1 MQQTMVPQGRCAG
14 SWRRHLPWI
23 FGGARRPH
31 PRGEVPTICAGWM
44 LELER
49 ARLSSS
55 RERVP
60 EAPWLGLAMSGGGVR
75 SATYCLGAVQR
86 LAAGGLL
93 KHFDYMSSVSGGG
106 YTAASLQWFWTREP
120 ALNSGSNFPYGTAR
134 SAPAASEDENLVYL
148 RTHSSFLAPGQGI
161 SIWSGIAV
169 VIRTLLLSLLVWF
182 PAAVGAMLF
191 IMLAAPSPAILSNVF
206 LPCERYHFVRVPLL
220 DSTIPSFAG
229 WALVGMVAVVAIFL
243 AFTSLL
249 ALASILVPPETIDN
263 LEDRKRRARKCA
275 VIGIVPG
282 GAGLLVSLSLLSYG
296 TMPYFSSAL
305 LWLGVAFT
313 GFGLLAI
320 VVALFQTMQ
329 RLEFG
334 LHYTLRRQFDLRMTW
349 AAWSFVF
356 VTLLFSIPFAS
367 RHAVQFFHG
376 QSSLFAALTAVSGLV
391 SGLYGHFVQAQ
402 RVAPRPAF
410 RLGATLLAGAF
421 IYAML
426 VLAYLAAA
434 LILAPLAPDP
444 ALPEDFLQ
452 QALARNLALAFP
464 VALFFS
470 VAFGLSSNL
479 NHLGLHRF
487 YRDRLMEAFLAT
499 RDGAGFSAAD
509 RASLADFW
517 LAPQDSSRAS
527 YPYPLINTNAIMI
540 HDANP
545 VLRLRGGD
553 SFVLSPM
560 FVGSASTGWMGTKEH
575 IERHGPLTLASAMAA
590 SGAAANANAAY
601 IGSGVTRDR
610 LISIVMVLL
619 NVRLGVWL
627 GRPGAR
633 RDTPNYFN
641 AGFKYGIWGA
651 YRSHS
656 NFVELTD
663 GGHFDNLGVYELI
676 RRRLDVI
683 VVFDSEEDPATSM
696 SALASVCQRVH
707 EDFGVTIDVGN
718 KADSIVAA
726 KDMGYPPQAKFSEQ
740 TWFVCKI
747 IYPEPTAYDGPDGT
761 QRRGIGQ
768 DASAKEGTFLYVK
781 SNMQK
786 ELSFPAKGYKAKNPD
801 FPNQS
806 TMDQFFEPAQF
817 EAYRELGFAT
827 VDTVIRKITSDGS
840 SAQKLCAD
848 LLKVV

>member
-1 MQQTMVPQGRCAG
+1 
-14 SWRRHLPWI
+14 
-23 FGGARRPH
+23 
-31 PRGEVPTICAGWM
+31 M
-44 LELER
+44 LEQER
-49 ARLSSS
+49 ERLACS
-55 RERVP
+55 REREP
-60 EAPWLGLAMSGGGVR
+60 EAPWLGLAMSGGGIR
-75 SATYCLGAVQR
+75 SAIYCLGALQR

-93 KHFDYMSSVSGGG
+93 RHFDYMSSVSGGG

-120 ALNSGSNFPYGTAR
+120 AIYSGPNFPYGTAR
-134 SAPAASEDENLVYL
+134 SAPAARDDENLAYL

-169 VIRTLLLSLLVWF
+169 LIRTLLLSVLVWF
-182 PAAVGAMLF
+182 PITVGAMLLL
-191 IMLAAPSPAILSNVF
+191 MLVAPSPAIMSKLF
-206 LPCERYHFVRVPLL
+206 LHYDRYNYARVPLL
-220 DSTIPSFAG
+220 DTVIPSFAG
-229 WALVGMVAVVAIFL
+229 WALVGMAAVIAIFL

-263 LEDRKRRARKCA
+263 LEDRKKRARKCIL
-275 VIGIVPG
+275 IGIIPG
-282 GAGLLVSLSLLSYG
+282 GAGLLVSLELLKYG
-296 TMPYFSSAL
+296 DMPYLSSAL
-305 LWLGVAFT
+305 MWLGFALT
-313 GFGLLAI
+313 AFGLLA
-320 VVALFQTMQ
+320 VAVALLQMGR

-334 LHYTLRRQFDLRMTW
+334 LHYTLRRKFDLGMTW
-349 AAWSFVF
+349 AAWSFGCVA
-356 VTLLFSIPFAS
+356 LLFSIPFAS
-367 RHAVQFFHG
+367 HYAVKFLHDQP
-376 QSSLFAALTAVSGLV
+376 SLFAALTAASGLV

-402 RVAPRPAF
+402 RAAPRLAF
-410 RLGATLLAGAF
+410 RLGATLLAGTF

-426 VLAYLAAA
+426 VLAYLAAVF
-434 LILAPLAPDP
+434 ILAPLALDP
-444 ALPEDFLQ
+444 TLPAGFVQ
-452 QALARNLALAFP
+452 PNFARGLAIAFP

-487 YRDRLMEAFLAT
+487 YRDRLMETFLT
-499 RDGAGFSAAD
+499 TKERTGFSAAD
-509 RASLADFW
+509 RASLSDFW
-517 LAPQDSSRAS
+517 LAPQDTSRVT
-527 YPYPLINTNAIMI
+527 YPYPLLNTNAIMI
-540 HDANP
+540 HDSNP

-560 FVGSASTGWMGTKEH
+560 FVGSASTGWMGTKQH

-601 IGSGVTRDR
+601 IGSGITRDR

-651 YRSHS
+651 YRSDS

-707 EDFGVTIDVGN
+707 EDFGVMIDVGN
-718 KADSIVAA
+718 KADSIAAA
-726 KDMGYPPQAKFSEQ
+726 KDMGYPPLAKFSEQ
-740 TWFVCKI
+740 SWFVCKI
-747 IYPEPTAYDGPDGT
+747 IYPAPPAYTAPDGT
-761 QRRGIGQ
+761 KRAGIGN
-768 DASAKEGTFLYVK
+768 DVKAKEGTFVYVK

-806 TMDQFFEPAQF
+806 TMDQFFDPAQF

-827 VDTVIRKITSDGS
+827 VDTVIRKLTSDGC
-840 SAQKLCAD
+840 SAQKLSTD
-848 LLKVV
+848 LLKAV

>member
-1 MQQTMVPQGRCAG
+1 MSAGR
-14 SWRRHLPWI
+14 
-23 FGGARRPH
+23 
-31 PRGEVPTICAGWM
+31 M
-44 LELER
+44 LAQER
-49 ARLSSS
+49 ERLCSS

-60 EAPWLGLAMSGGGVR
+60 ESPWLGLALSGGGVR

-86 LAAGGLL
+86 LAAAGLL

-106 YTAASLQWFWTREP
+106 YTAASLQWFWTRMPE
-120 ALNSGSNFPYGTAR
+120 LDSGSQFPYGTAR
-134 SAPAASEDENLVYL
+134 SAPVASDNENLVYL

-161 SIWSGIAV
+161 SIWSGVAV

-182 PAAVGAMLF
+182 PVTIGAMLL
-191 IMLAAPSPAILSNVF
+191 IMVVAPSPAILPWEWIF
-206 LPCERYHFVRVPLL
+206 LPSPQFKYVQVPLL
-220 DSTIPSFAG
+220 GVTIPSFAG
-229 WALVGMVAVVAIFL
+229 WALVGMFIVAAIFL

-263 LEDRKRRARKCA
+263 IEDRKRRARKCIL
-275 VIGIVPG
+275 VGIVPG
-282 GAGLLVSLSLLSYG
+282 GAGLLVSQAISEYG
-296 TMPYFSSAL
+296 PGLPYFSSAL
-305 LWLGVAFT
+305 LWLGFALT

-320 VVALFQTMQ
+320 VVALLQSMR

-334 LHYTLRRQFDLRMTW
+334 LHYTLRRDFDLGTTC
-349 AAWSFVF
+349 AAWSFAGF
-356 VTLLFSIPFAS
+356 ALLCSIPFAS
-367 RHAVQFFHG
+367 QYALRFMDEQP
-376 QSSLFAALTAVSGLV
+376 SLFAALTAASGLV

-402 RVAPRPAF
+402 RAAPRLAF
-410 RLGATLLAGAF
+410 RWGATLLAGAF
-421 IYAML
+421 LYMML
-426 VLAYLAAA
+426 VLAFLVVD
-434 LILAPLAPDP
+434 LILGNDHGHPL
-444 ALPEDFLQ
+444 
-452 QALARNLALAFP
+452 LAHNLAIAFP
-464 VALFFS
+464 ITLFFS

-499 RDGAGFSAAD
+499 KGNTGFSAAD
-509 RASLADFW
+509 RSLLADYW
-517 LAPQDSSRAS
+517 VAPQDASRVL

-540 HDANP
+540 NDDNP

-560 FVGSASTGWMGTKEH
+560 FLGSASTGWMETRKH
-575 IERHGPLTLASAMAA
+575 IERYGPLTLASAMAA

-601 IGSGVTRDR
+601 IGSGITRDR

-633 RDTPNYFN
+633 PGTPNYFN

-651 YRSHS
+651 YRSNS

-707 EDFGVTIDVGN
+707 EDFGVTIDVGD

-740 TWFVCKI
+740 TWFLCKI
-747 IYPEPTAYDGPDGT
+747 IYPEPASYEGPNGELLK
-761 QRRGIGQ
+761 GIGR
-768 DASAKEGTFLYVK
+768 DLSAKEGLFLYVK

-827 VDTVIRKITSDGS
+827 VDTVIRKLTADGS
-840 SAQKLCAD
+840 SAQKFCAD
-848 LLKVV
+848 LLKAV